1 MTLESLA
8 NVGETLGGLA
18 VIVSLVYLI
27 LEVRRNTR
35 SVRSGAVWDS
45 ELAFGE
51 LNNEISQNPQL
62 AELCMR
68 ALREGTRS
76 EDLAPEEWAQ
86 VFYMVRACLQ
96 RAQAQWFLWK
106 QGDLPDDLWQ
116 MRRRWA
122 KAYVSIPLVG
132 EVWEVERR
140 QHVYMPAF
148 VEAVESA
155 PLSGNLEIDPA
166 NGTRPPAPAS

>member
-8 NVGETLGGLA
+8 NVGEILGGVA
-18 VIVSLVYLI
+18 VLVSLLYLI
-27 LEVRRNTR
+27 FEVRRNTR
-35 SVRSGAVWDS
+35 SVRSSAVWDS

-62 AELCMR
+62 AGLCMR
-68 ALREGTRS
+68 ALREETRPS
-76 EDLAPEEWAQ
+76 DLTEQEWAQ
-86 VFYMVRACLQ
+86 VHYLVRACLQ

-122 KAYVSIPLVG
+122 KAYISIPLVG
-132 EVWEVERR
+132 EMWEMERR
-140 QHVYMPAF
+140 QHIYMPGF
-148 VEAVESA
+148 VDSVESA
-155 PLSGNLEIDPA
+155 PLTGDLAIDPGSGIDA
-166 NGTRPPAPAS
+166 DPRA